1 MNPTRLKLRLPARLS
16 ATWLGLALALG
27 LSACATQD
35 DIQPQQQRLKSER
48 FGLHEPADEP
58 SPSQAAVPEAPAWW
72 QALGDAQLDQLVA
85 QALAG
90 HPNLQLAQA
99 RWQRAQAGQL
109 FAEGQATPQIQAKGE
124 VDRQHFTRHGLY
136 PPPLAG
142 GYYSTG
148 TLQLEGSWELDLF
161 GKHRAELDA
170 AVGQRRAAEAD
181 VQAARWALSTQV
193 VRSYVQL
200 GRLQAQREVTQRA
213 LAQRDEML
221 RLVRQREKQGLD
233 TQVEVKQSEGS
244 LPELRGQIEALD
256 EQISL
261 TRHALA
267 VWSGQSPTALDGLT
281 VRLDALRGPDA
292 PSQLPLDL
300 LSRRPDV
307 MAALWRAEAANKEAS
322 ATRVALFYPNI
333 DLRSYAGYNA
343 IGLDKLLKGSSMQWG
358 LMPAVTLPLFDG
370 DRRRAHMQD
379 QVAQEDQAIASYN
392 QVLLQA
398 AQDAVDQLSSVQA
411 VARQQDSQREAQ
423 LSVDAAYE
431 LARSRYKAGLGNY
444 LIVLGAETSV
454 LAQRRAAVDLMSR
467 ALDARIG
474 LIRATAG
481 ASVAPAAA
489 SPQAQPSL
497 PTSPT
502 SLKGQ
507 S

>member
-1 MNPTRLKLRLPARLS
+1 MPPIRLNFS
-16 ATWLGLALALG
+16 ASAVWLGLAAALG

-35 DIQPQQQRLKSER
+35 DIQPQQQRIQADRL
-48 FGLHEPADEP
+48 GLQEPAGEP
-58 SPSQAAVPEAPAWW
+58 AQAAAMLQAPAWW
-72 QALGDAQLDQLVA
+72 QALGDAQLDQLVS
-85 QALAG
+85 QALTG
-90 HPNLQLAQA
+90 HPNLQVAQA
-99 RWQRAQAGQL
+99 RWRRAQSGQVY
-109 FAEGQATPQIQAKGE
+109 AEGQSLPQVQAKAA
-124 VDRQHFTRHGLY
+124 VDRQHFTEHGIY

-142 GYYSTG
+142 GSYSTG
-148 TLQLEGSWELDLF
+148 TVQLEGSWELDLF

-170 AVGQRRAAEAD
+170 AVGQSQAAEAD

-267 VWSGQSPTALDGLT
+267 VLSGQGPTALDALN
-281 VRLDALRGPDA
+281 VKLDVLRGPDA
-292 PSQLPLDL
+292 PSALPLDM

-307 MAALWRAEAANKEAS
+307 MAALWRAQAANRQAR

-333 DLRSYAGYNA
+333 DLRAYTGYNA
-343 IGLDKLLKGSSMQWG
+343 IGLDNVLKASSMQWG

-379 QVAQEDQAIASYN
+379 QVAQEDLAIASYN

-398 AQDAVDQLSSVQA
+398 APEAVDQLGSVQS
-411 VARQQDSQREAQ
+411 VARQQDSQRQAQ
-423 LSVDAAYE
+423 ASAEAAYE

-444 LIVLGAETSV
+444 LMVLSAETGV
-454 LAQRRAAVDLMSR
+454 LTQRRAAVDLMSR

-481 ASVAPAAA
+481 GSSQPVVPGPVQGQGQPVA
-489 SPQAQPSL
+489 
-497 PTSPT
+497 
-502 SLKGQ
+502 KGR